1 MIPKQIPFN
10 DFQREP
16 EALIQAQLQATEAV
30 LRSGWWVLGKQ
41 VQAFEQ
47 AWAEHSG
54 TAAAVGVANGLDAIE
69 IGLRAL
75 GIGVGDEVITT
86 PVTAFAT
93 TLAIQ
98 RCGAIPVFADIDPAT
113 ACLDPTSVER
123 CISPLTKALLVVHL
137 YGRAADLAA
146 LSALC
151 SSHGLALVEDCA
163 QAHGAQYQ
171 GRPVGSIGAFGAW
184 SFYPTKNLGAIGDA
198 GAITSNNPALITAAR
213 QLRNYG
219 QSDRYHHERAGL
231 NSRLDELQSAILLQR
246 LPYLQNWTDR
256 RRAIA
261 ERYWAE
267 INNPQFEVLV
277 KPSNPLSHVHHL
289 FVLRVVGCQ
298 REIVQEQLAMR
309 GVKVLIHYP
318 VLCNQQQAIAEHRL
332 DPAGLPSAIN
342 HSEECFSLP
351 IHPFLRD
358 AEVDQVID
366 ACNASVVN

>member
-1 MIPKQIPFN
+1 MTSTQIPFN

-113 ACLDPTSVER
+113 ACLDPVSVER
-123 CISPLTKALLVVHL
+123 CISPLTKAVLVVHL
-137 YGRAADLAA
+137 YGRAADLAG
-146 LSALC
+146 LSAVC
-151 SSHGLALVEDCA
+151 SSHGIFLVEDCA

-184 SFYPTKNLGAIGDA
+184 SFYPTKNLGAVGDA
-198 GAITSNNPALITAAR
+198 GAISSNDPDLIAAAR

-231 NSRLDELQSAILLQR
+231 NSRLDELQAAILLQR
-246 LPYLQNWTDR
+246 LAYLQNWTER

-267 INNPQFEVLV
+267 INNPQLEALAI
-277 KPSNPLSHVHHL
+277 PSDPLSHVHHL
-289 FVLRVVGCQ
+289 FVLRAFGNQ
-298 REIVQEQLAMR
+298 RKNLHEHLAAK
-309 GVKVLIHYP
+309 GINSLIHYP
-318 VLCNQQQAIAEHRL
+318 LLSHHQHAIAKHHL
-332 DPAGLPSAIN
+332 DPAGLPAATS
-342 HSEECFSLP
+342 HSEACFSLP
-351 IHPFLRD
+351 IHPFLSD
-358 AEVDQVID
+358 AEVDQVVN
-366 ACNASVVN
+366 ACNAFVGN

>member
-1 MIPKQIPFN
+1 MTSTQIPFN

-75 GIGVGDEVITT
+75 GIGAGDEVITT

-113 ACLDPTSVER
+113 ACLDPVSVER
-123 CISPLTKALLVVHL
+123 CISPLTKAVLVVHL
-137 YGRAADLAA
+137 YGRAADLASLA
-146 LSALC
+146 AVC
-151 SSHGLALVEDCA
+151 SSHNIFLVEDCA

-198 GAITSNNPALITAAR
+198 GAITSNDPDLNAAAR

-219 QSDRYHHERAGL
+219 QSDRYYHERAGL
-231 NSRLDELQSAILLQR
+231 NSRLDELQAAILLQR
-246 LPYLQNWTDR
+246 LPYLDSWTKR
-256 RRAIA
+256 RRTIA

-267 INNPQFEVLV
+267 INNPLLEALAI
-277 KPSNPLSHVHHL
+277 PSDPLAHVHHL
-289 FVLRVVGCQ
+289 FVLKAIGIR
-298 REIVQEQLAMR
+298 REVLQEDLAAAGVQT
-309 GVKVLIHYP
+309 LIHYP
-318 VLCNQQQAIAEHRL
+318 VLCQHQGGLAEHRL
-332 DPAGLPSAIN
+332 DREGLPAAIQ
-342 HSEECFSLP
+342 HSERCFSLP
-351 IHPFLRD
+351 IHPHLSD
-358 AEVDQVID
+358 AEIDQVISS
-366 ACNASVVN
+366 CNSLFVG